1 MEVSVS
7 GQTMD
12 VVPVRDA
19 RSDGTDTDREE
30 GRPMRSTSAGSDSGT
45 AAPDTAR
52 PKGARP

>member
-1 MEVSVS
+1 
-7 GQTMD
+7 MD
-12 VVPVRDA
+12 VVSVRDA